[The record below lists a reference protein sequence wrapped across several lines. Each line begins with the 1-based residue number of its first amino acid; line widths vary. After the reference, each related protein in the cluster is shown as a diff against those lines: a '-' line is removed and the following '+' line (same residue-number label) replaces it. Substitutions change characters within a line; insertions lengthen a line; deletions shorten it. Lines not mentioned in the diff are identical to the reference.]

1 MRSCVLYSR
10 EQQNKG
16 EKKYLKIRKNAAA
29 IILLSTLL
37 MLSMEVSVLGQVTF
51 PPGTKI
57 PTYAFINV
65 APNPIGVGQSVT
77 VNFFLATPM
86 ENNERPTNMNVKIT
100 APDGTVRTLGPF
112 TGDTTGGSFTTFVPS
127 HTATYY

>member
-1 MRSCVLYSR
+1 MRSCVPYSR
-10 EQQNKG
+10 EQQKKG

-100 APDGTVRTLGPF
+100 
-112 TGDTTGGSFTTFVPS
+112 GS
-127 HTATYY
+127 